1 MSDRHDEKKGPRRVP
16 LLPLR
21 DIVVF
26 PHMVVPLFVGRE
38 KSIGALEEA
47 MGRSGSSGAPGA
59 GGKEIFLSAQRKAKT
74 NEPIPEDIFTIG
86 TIGTIIQ
93 LLRLPDGTVKVLV
106 EGKRRA
112 AIRRFTQTDGFF
124 TVEIEEIP
132 EVVERSVELD
142 ALVREVHA
150 TFETYVKLNK
160 RIAPEI
166 LISVQTIED
175 PGQLADTMVGQLQLK
190 LADKQAILE
199 IDSPSKRLSRLY
211 ELIKAEIEILQV
223 ERKIRTRV
231 KKQMEK
237 TQKEYY
243 LNEQMQAIQKELGD
257 RDEFKNELTELE
269 ERAKQKNLSKEAQGK
284 VKKELKKLRMMAPMS
299 AEAAVVRNYVD
310 WVLGLPWGE
319 KTEEKLDV
327 VDAERILDEDHYGLK
342 KVKER
347 ILEYLAVQALVK
359 KLKGPI
365 LCLVGPPGVGKTSLA
380 RSIAKATGRN
390 FVRLSLGGVR
400 DEAEV
405 RGHRR
410 TYIGALPGKII
421 QSIKKAGTQNPVF
434 LLDEIDKM
442 STDFR
447 GDPSAALLEVLD
459 PEQNSTFNDHY
470 LDLDYDL
477 SDVMFIT
484 TANYLHGIP
493 IPLQDRM
500 EIIQLPGYTEF
511 EKVSIAE
518 RYLIPKQKRDNGI
531 ADVPVEFPEDS
542 VRDVIHYYTKE
553 AGVRNLER
561 ELATVC
567 RKIARA
573 VVAKKAP
580 VHMLDDGPTVGW
592 RITPKRL
599 TRYLG
604 PHRYRYGRQEG
615 EDEIGLVM
623 GLAVTMHGGELLAT
637 EVSIVSGKGKLVLT
651 GKLGDVMQESAQ
663 AAISYV
669 RARAPSLGLDRDFY
683 SRADIHVHL
692 PEGAIPKDGPS
703 AGITMCTGLV
713 SALLRVPVRRDLAM
727 TGEITLR
734 GRVLP
739 IGGLKEKILAAH
751 RSGITTVIMPKENA
765 KDLRDIP
772 KRVLKTLKVIPVD
785 HMDEVLRHALVLPDP
800 ANFLTSPSVTVDW
813 RQPLDRRDDRRDRE
827 RRDES
832 SRIPVASAVPPPSA
846 IIEEPHNDPHSESGS
861 DERQP
866 PSQPGATDN
875 PGSSPDSSARPF
887 AVPGL
892 QEHK

>member
-1 MSDRHDEKKGPRRVP
+1 MSDRHDEKRGPRRVP

-38 KSIGALEEA
+38 KSISALEEA
-47 MGRSGSSGAPGA
+47 MGK
-59 GGKEIFLSAQRKAKT
+59 GGYKEIFLSAQRKAKT

-112 AIRRFTQTDGFF
+112 AVRRFTQTDGFF
-124 TVEIEEIP
+124 MVEIEEIP
-132 EVVERSVELD
+132 DAQERSVELD

-190 LADKQAILE
+190 LADKQSVLE
-199 IDSPSKRLSRLY
+199 MDSPSKRLARLY

-257 RDEFKNELTELE
+257 RDEFKNEMTELE
-269 ERAKQKNLSKEAQGK
+269 DRAKQKNLSKEALAK

-299 AEAAVVRNYVD
+299 AEAAVVRNYLD
-310 WVLGLPWGE
+310 WVLALPWGE

-400 DEAEV
+400 DEAEI

-421 QSIKKAGTQNPVF
+421 QSLKKAGTQNPVF

-459 PEQNSTFNDHY
+459 PEQNATFNDHY

-484 TANYLHGIP
+484 TANYLQGIP

-531 ADVPVEFPEDS
+531 DDVEVDFPEDT

-561 ELATVC
+561 EIATVC
-567 RKIARA
+567 RKIARD

-580 VHMLDDGPTVGW
+580 VRTLSDGSGTGW
-592 RITPKRL
+592 RITSKRL
-599 TRYLG
+599 PRYLG
-604 PHRYRYGRQEG
+604 PHRFRYGRQEG
-615 EDEIGLVM
+615 QDEIGLVN
-623 GLAVTMHGGELLAT
+623 GLAVTMHGGDLLAT
-637 EVSIVSGKGKLVLT
+637 EVSIVAGKGKLVLT

-669 RARAPSLGLDRDFY
+669 RSRAPSLGLERDFY

-713 SALLRVPVRRDLAM
+713 SALLRMPVRKDVAM

-734 GRVLP
+734 GRVLA

-772 KRVLKTLKVIPVD
+772 KRVLKSLQVVPVE
-785 HMDEVLRHALVLPDP
+785 HMDEVLRNALVLPEPDE
-800 ANFLTSPSVTVDW
+800 FLNEPSVAVDW
-813 RQPLDRRDDRRDRE
+813 RQPVERREQRDRRE
-827 RRDES
+827 EP
-832 SRIPVASAVPPPSA
+832 SRMPVASAVPPPSA
-846 IIEEPHNDPHSESGS
+846 REETPDKPESESPAS
-861 DERQP
+861 ESEQ
-866 PSQPGATDN
+866 
-875 PGSSPDSSARPF
+875 PGSSPNTSAYPF
-887 AVPGL
+887 PVPGL
-892 QEHK
+892 SEH

>member
-47 MGRSGSSGAPGA
+47 MGKSGSSGAPGA

-142 ALVREVHA
+142 ALVREVHT

-269 ERAKQKNLSKEAQGK
+269 ERAKQKDLSKEAQGK

-319 KTEEKLDV
+319 KTDEKLDV
-327 VDAERILDEDHYGLK
+327 IDAERILDEDHYGLK

-400 DEAEV
+400 DEAEI

-531 ADVPVEFPEDS
+531 GDVAVEFPEES

-832 SRIPVASAVPPPSA
+832 SRMPVASAVPPPSA
-846 IIEEPHNDPHSESGS
+846 VEEPHSEPSGG

-866 PSQPGATDN
+866 PPQPGASDN
-875 PGSSPDSSARPF
+875 PGSSPDTSARPF

-892 QEHK
+892 QEHE